1 MQLHPP
7 GNSNA
12 LPVNQAGG
20 VNNTFQPDG
29 TNTITTGANAVPVNW
44 MGTSATQAGIG
55 AYYTITFTYVAT
67 SSGGVTTITNNNVA
81 LSLATPQFPGATG
94 GTGIGAANFSYV
106 IKTVLG
112 ITVASGTG
120 NTNNTI

>member
-1 MQLHPP
+1 MQMHPP

-12 LPVNQAGG
+12 LPVNQTGG

-29 TNTITTGANAVPVNW
+29 TNQITTGANATPVNW
-44 MGTSATQAGIG
+44 MGTSAAQAGIG
-55 AYYTITFTYVAT
+55 VYYTITFTYVST
-67 SSGGVTTITNNNVA
+67 SSGGVTSISNNGVQ
-81 LSLATPQFPGATG
+81 LSLATPQFPVAIG

-106 IKTVLG
+106 IKNLAG
-112 ITVASGTG
+112 ATVASGTG